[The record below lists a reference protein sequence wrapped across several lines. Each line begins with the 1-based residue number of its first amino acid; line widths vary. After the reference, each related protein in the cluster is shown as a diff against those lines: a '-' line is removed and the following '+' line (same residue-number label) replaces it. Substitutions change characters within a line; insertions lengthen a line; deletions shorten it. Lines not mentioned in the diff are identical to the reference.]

1 MNRVRSTRAVTYTSP
16 RRQSMPGVM
25 VLTRVCSRC
34 KRIRPLA
41 GGSGARKPWR
51 CADCTQPPRSEAA

>member
-1 MNRVRSTRAVTYTSP
+1 MSRASSTRAVTYTTPHP
-16 RRQSMPGVM
+16 RRHAMPGVT
-25 VLTRVCSRC
+25 LPTRVCSCC

-51 CADCTQPPRSEAA
+51 CAGCNTRAAA